1 MIRTVL
7 VDDEEPARDRL
18 RALLSEIGTVR
29 VVGVAGDAEEALQ
42 QISQSRPNLVFLDI
56 QMPGCSG
63 MDVAASM
70 PSPRPKIEFF
80 TAFEEYAVDAFEL
93 HAVDYLLK
101 PISRVRLA
109 KAVQRARDLPVT
121 SEEGSLEKASH
132 AVGGYPARF
141 LAKHGSRYQVVPAD
155 AVLLFT
161 SEGGLTQ
168 LRTAEQ
174 RYWKQPSL
182 TELDTRLDPAR
193 FFRVS
198 RSDIVN
204 LDAVRE
210 VKPVPGGE
218 ALERPARGG
227 QPPPAQDPHGPA
239 WGVLD
244 YRLALAA
251 HLDSSARSPSPDVR

>member
-1 MIRTVL
+1 MIRAVL

-42 QISQSRPNLVFLDI
+42 QISQSRPNLVLLDI

-70 PSPRPKIEFF
+70 PSPRPKIVFS
-80 TAFEEYAVDAFEL
+80 TAFEEY
-93 HAVDYLLK
+93 AVDYLLK
-101 PISRVRLA
+101 PISSVRLA

-198 RSDIVN
+198 RSAIVN

-210 VKPVPGGE
+210 VKPVPGG
-218 ALERPARGG
+218 
-227 QPPPAQDPHGPA
+227 HGA
-239 WGVLD
+239 AKLSNGLRVEVSRRRLKTLMDRLGV
-244 YRLALAA
+244 
-251 HLDSSARSPSPDVR
+251 S

>member
-1 MIRTVL
+1 MIRAVL

-29 VVGVAGDAEEALQ
+29 VVGVAGGAEEALQ
-42 QISQSRPNLVFLDI
+42 QISQSRPNLVLLDI

-70 PSPRPKIEFF
+70 PSPRPKIVFS
-80 TAFEEYAVDAFEL
+80 TAFEEY
-93 HAVDYLLK
+93 AVDYLLK
-101 PISRVRLA
+101 PISSVRLA

-210 VKPVPGGE
+210 VKPVPGG
-218 ALERPARGG
+218 
-227 QPPPAQDPHGPA
+227 HGA
-239 WGVLD
+239 AKLSNGLRVEVSRRRLKTLMDRLGV
-244 YRLALAA
+244 
-251 HLDSSARSPSPDVR
+251 S

>member
-1 MIRTVL
+1 MIRAVL

-42 QISQSRPNLVFLDI
+42 QISQSRPNLVLLDI

-70 PSPRPKIEFF
+70 PSPRPKIVFS
-80 TAFEEYAVDAFEL
+80 TAFEEY
-93 HAVDYLLK
+93 AVDYLLK
-101 PISRVRLA
+101 PISSVRLA
-109 KAVQRARDLPVT
+109 KAVQRARDLLVT

-210 VKPVPGGE
+210 VKPVPGG
-218 ALERPARGG
+218 
-227 QPPPAQDPHGPA
+227 HGA
-239 WGVLD
+239 AKLSNGLRVEVSRRRLKTLMDRLGV
-244 YRLALAA
+244 
-251 HLDSSARSPSPDVR
+251 S